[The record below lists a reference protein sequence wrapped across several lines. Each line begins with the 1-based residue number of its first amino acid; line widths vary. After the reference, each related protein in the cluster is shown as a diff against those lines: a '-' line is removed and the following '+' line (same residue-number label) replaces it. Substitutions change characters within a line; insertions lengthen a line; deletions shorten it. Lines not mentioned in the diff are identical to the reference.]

1 MKLQSKEASNYGKK
15 FFPLIA
21 NNVKFHTFKVDL
33 KPNKLDIDSIKLP
46 DVEKKCLKSLRPV
59 EEQKKKLLGFELTY
73 EEGNFIKLGDNLDLE
88 LSDEKEDSMGYIN
101 YYEYTNLI
109 NNNIR

>member
-1 MKLQSKEASNYGKK
+1 MVSNKK
-15 FFPLIA
+15 
-21 NNVKFHTFKVDL
+21 KFHTFKVNL

-46 DVEKKCLKSLRPV
+46 NVEKKCLKSVGPV
-59 EEQKKKLLGFELTY
+59 EQQKDKLIGFELTY

-88 LSDEKEDSMGYIN
+88 LSDEKEDSMGCIN

-109 NNNIR
+109 NSNIR